1 MQNLQT
7 DDNNL
12 WESAP
17 LTSICKKLRGVSYNK
32 DEVTFI
38 AESGYLPIL
47 RANNI
52 SDDELNYDDLVY
64 VPPKR
69 VSEQQLLK
77 FGDVVIA
84 MSSGSKLVVGKAA
97 QLQKDWKGSFGAFC
111 GVLRPLSDRVE
122 PEFFGYFF
130 STKLYRSYISKI
142 SSGSNINNLKN
153 EHFENIDFPL
163 PSIDEQKKI
172 ISKLHDLLPRVKSN
186 KQKISSAK
194 NHIQQFR
201 QSVLYAAVT
210 GKLTET
216 WREKNNQLK
225 PVSNSVNK
233 DIFTDSEINGWLKTE
248 IGKLYHSFGGGTPSK
263 SEPKYWNGDIQWVAS
278 GDVKN
283 DYIETGS
290 ATITKKGLDSSS
302 SKICSVGSI
311 IVVVRSGILKH
322 TLPVSIVRKDI
333 SINQDIKCFDSG
345 NTDLNTWLFYFLR
358 AMQNDILALNRE
370 GTTVQSVKYETL
382 KNLEIEIPSFDEQRE
397 IAKRVKS
404 MFEAADL
411 VEKQI
416 EKAGNKVDKLTQS
429 ILAKAF
435 RGEL

>member
-7 DDNNL
+7 DNNNL
-12 WESAP
+12 WKSAS

-32 DEVTFI
+32 DEVTLI

-52 SDDELNYDDLVY
+52 SDDELNYDHLVY

-77 FGDVVIA
+77 SGDVVIA

-97 QLQKDWKGSFGAFC
+97 QLQKDWIGSFGAFC
-111 GVLRPLSDRVE
+111 GVLRPISYKVE

-130 STKLYRSYISKI
+130 STKLYRSYISEI
-142 SSGSNINNLKN
+142 ASGSNINNLKN
-153 EHFENIDFPL
+153 EHFDNIDFPL
-163 PSIDEQKKI
+163 PPINEQKKI
-172 ISKLHDLLPRVKSN
+172 ISKLHDLLPKVKSN
-186 KQKISSAK
+186 KQQINNAK
-194 NHIQQFR
+194 NHIHQFR

-210 GKLTET
+210 GKLTEE
-216 WREKNNQLK
+216 WRGKNKQLK
-225 PVSNSVNK
+225 PVSNSIAK
-233 DIFTDSEINGWLKTE
+233 DIFTDSEQSGWVKTD
-248 IGKLYHSFGGGTPSK
+248 IGKLYDSFGGGTPSK
-263 SEPKYWNGDIQWVAS
+263 SEPEYWNGDIQWVAS

-283 DYIETGS
+283 DYIDTGS

-302 SKICSVGSI
+302 SKICSIGSV

-322 TLPVSIVRKDI
+322 TLPVSIVKKDI

-345 NTDLNTWLFYFLR
+345 NTDLNMWLFYFLK
-358 AMQNDILALNRE
+358 AMQNDILVLNRE

-382 KNLEIEIPSFDEQRE
+382 KGREIDLPSFDEQRE
-397 IAKRVKS
+397 IVRRVRS
-404 MFEAADL
+404 MFEVADS
-411 VEKQI
+411 VENQI
-416 EKAGNKVDKLTQS
+416 ESAGSKTDKLTQS